1 MIFLYS
7 GKNIIF
13 DDKKISKSNFCKT
26 KKLIHIDDVDVNKI
40 LVSKNGT
47 KNTFK
52 YVIGYN
58 DNDDIMPLF
67 IKLPQ
72 IIGYVELFDSNKTM
86 SFKVSGKRLLKNCTK
101 IWGKISSLMN
111 KIINSEPIYSDS
123 DKYIKANIKSFVDKI
138 NANFQVKKMAK
149 ENISYKCLLLI
160 MRDSVIRV
168 NKTDLDKLNSQ

>member
-1 MIFLYS
+1 
-7 GKNIIF
+7 
-13 DDKKISKSNFCKT
+13 
-26 KKLIHIDDVDVNKI
+26 
-40 LVSKNGT
+40 
-47 KNTFK
+47 
-52 YVIGYN
+52 
-58 DNDDIMPLF
+58 
-67 IKLPQ
+67 
-72 IIGYVELFDSNKTM
+72 
-86 SFKVSGKRLLKNCTK
+86 
-101 IWGKISSLMN
+101 MN